1 MRQALALAAALL
13 SVWAGL
19 APPAQ
24 ANTALTALN
33 TLDQSRGWEA
43 VGRLNLGKRGF
54 CTATLIAPDEV
65 LTAAHCL
72 FDAATG
78 RRFPV
83 DKLQF
88 LADWRLGR
96 AAAYRS
102 VRRAVTLPGYSY
114 GARNKLDRVAHDLAL
129 VKLARPIRQSA
140 IKPIGVAGDAQVG
153 EAVGVVSY
161 ARDRADMPSLQK
173 ACHVLDRQGALLV
186 LDCSIDFGSSGAP
199 VFILRHGVPGIVSV
213 ISAKAMANG
222 KRVALGVEV
231 GRQIARLRA
240 ELARDSHHLVQ
251 ITTAQTPDAT
261 PVARAYPGAS
271 PGAKFVRP
279 GTP

>member
-24 ANTALTALN
+24 ANTALTTLD

-72 FDAATG
+72 YDKATG

-83 DKLQF
+83 SRLRF

-114 GARNKLDRVAHDLAL
+114 HGRNKLDRVAHDLAL
-129 VKLARPIRQSA
+129 IELSRPIRQA
-140 IKPIGVAGDAQVG
+140 TIRPIMVAGDVRVG
-153 EAVGVVSY
+153 ASVGVVSY
-161 ARDRADMPSLQK
+161 ARDRADAPSLQK
-173 ACHVLDRQGALLV
+173 ACHVLDRQGGLLV
-186 LDCSIDFGSSGAP
+186 MDCSIDFGSSGAP
-199 VFILRHGVPGIVSV
+199 VFIRRGKAPEIVSV
-213 ISAKAMANG
+213 ISAKALANG
-222 KRVALGVEV
+222 KRVALGVEI
-231 GRQIARLRA
+231 GRQVASLRR
-240 ELARDSHHLVQ
+240 ELARDAHHLVQ
-251 ITTAQTPDAT
+251 ITTAVTPDAQAAT
-261 PVARAYPGAS
+261 PAYPGAS
-271 PGAKFVRP
+271 RGAKFVRP
-279 GTP
+279 GAP

>member
-19 APPAQ
+19 APA
-24 ANTALTALN
+24 ARADATLTTLD

-43 VGRLNLGKRGF
+43 VGRLNLGDRGF
-54 CTATLIAPDEV
+54 CTATLIAPDKV

-72 FDAATG
+72 YDSATG
-78 RRFPV
+78 QRFPV

-114 GARNKLDRVAHDLAL
+114 DARNKLDRVAHDLAL
-129 VKLARPIRQSA
+129 VELDRPIRQLA
-140 IKPIGVAGDAQVG
+140 IRPIAVAGDAKVG

-161 ARDRADMPSLQK
+161 ARDRADAPSLQR
-173 ACHVLDRQGALLV
+173 ACHVLDRQEGLLV

-199 VFILRHGVPGIVSV
+199 VFILRGRVPEIVSV

-222 KRVALGVEV
+222 KRVALGAEI
-231 GRQIARLRA
+231 GRQIASLNA
-240 ELARDSHHLVQ
+240 ELASGDRHLVQ
-251 ITTAQTPDAT
+251 ITTAVTPEAAPAAT
-261 PVARAYPGAS
+261 AYPGAS

-279 GTP
+279 SAP